1 MEARRLRYF
10 IAVAEHLNFSRAAEA
25 LHISQP
31 PLSQQIH
38 KLEKAV
44 GIQLLD
50 RSRHHVKLTVGGRV
64 YLDWARKI
72 VGDIER
78 AQLFAQRA
86 HRGQTGRLVVGFMH
100 SAPLDL
106 LPRLLRHFS
115 LSFPEVQ
122 LELQEMPKLEQLTAL
137 REGRIDVALL
147 RPPIIDDALG
157 SLTIS
162 RERLLIALPKH
173 HAFARRQTLK
183 LSMLSKQ
190 PFIGYSATLTVLNG
204 VILQACRQAG
214 FTPHVVQES
223 IQLHTI
229 ITLVSAGI
237 GVAIV
242 PASAKKLQLDDVVYR
257 ELQDVKIRTEI
268 VLAWHLNYL
277 SPVTL
282 KFIDLA
288 KQLHGQT
295 REDLL

>member
-72 VGDIER
+72 VGDIEC

-157 SLTIS
+157 TLTIC

-173 HAFARRQTLK
+173 HAFARRRTLK

-190 PFIGYSATLTVLNG
+190 PFIGYSAAFTVLNG

-242 PASAKKLQLDDVVYR
+242 PASAKKLQLDDVVYK

-282 KFIDLA
+282 KFIELA
-288 KQLHGQT
+288 KQLHRQT
-295 REDLL
+295 REDPL